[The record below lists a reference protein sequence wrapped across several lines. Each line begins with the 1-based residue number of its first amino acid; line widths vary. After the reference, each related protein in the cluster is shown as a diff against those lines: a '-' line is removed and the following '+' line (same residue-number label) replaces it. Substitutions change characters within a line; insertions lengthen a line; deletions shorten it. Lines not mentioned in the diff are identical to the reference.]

1 MRTIGLLALVGLF
14 LQGCVTLVTPHVS
27 SMNFDPNAMYVVG
40 KASGET
46 TAYRFFG
53 LTVAEP
59 DGEFSSQTAITKALE
74 EHGGGDALINTV
86 IDVEESSFPL
96 GWGWFGWE
104 TIRVNG
110 TAVYFK
116 RQSPP
121 FGPSAASYST
131 PQPSSQPSTSSPT
144 IFDSSPVQTIDHA
157 QP

>member
-1 MRTIGLLALVGLF
+1 MKTIGLLAIVGLF

-116 RQSPP
+116 SQARFPTTTLD
-121 FGPSAASYST
+121 ST